1 MIQKKMILRYVDF
14 LQNNY
19 VQKNILSFYLK
30 VGKEVDFNWKEKQRK
45 INRDL
50 NQISLG
56 IKEIIGYVLNKL
68 QKIGL
73 LNNCCIFICII

>member
-30 VGKEVDFNWKEKQRK
+30 VSNEVDFNWKEKQRK

-50 NQISLG
+50 NQSLG